1 MFFLKLIIK
10 NVTAMNRNECLQW
23 LYCDKGLYF
32 EYIFHCQVVMEV
44 HPLLHQLDSLLAAE
58 PAKRP
63 AAGAGGGIS
72 PGEEL
77 IN

>member
-1 MFFLKLIIK
+1 
-10 NVTAMNRNECLQW
+10 
-23 LYCDKGLYF
+23 
-32 EYIFHCQVVMEV
+32 MEV

-77 IN
+77 IIN